1 MKKLLSSL
9 VGSILALSLSAQIDR
24 SEPPEAAPPEPLEF
38 GDYKVYE
45 LKNGLTLIV
54 VKNDKLPRLSASL
67 VVDNRPVLEGDN
79 AGYVSLAGEMLRQ
92 GTENL
97 EKDTL
102 DQTIDFL
109 GANLSTGSS
118 SAYIS
123 GLSKYDKRLINL
135 LADVVRNPAFPKE
148 EFDKLKKQSLSGI
161 ESSKDDPDA
170 LSSRLYNSTLYG
182 PQHPY
187 GELETKA
194 TIENVELEDCKQFYE
209 KNWAPNRTYLAL
221 VGDIGNWRA
230 KRLVKK
236 AFGDWEPQEVEI
248 PQYEKPAK
256 PEERVVNIINR
267 SSSAQTVLK
276 LGNTIDL
283 EPGDEDVVA
292 LRLTNQILGGGSLG
306 RLFQNLREDKG
317 FTYGAYSSYDAD
329 RLVGDFSA
337 SASVRNEVTDSAV
350 TEFLKEFKRLHDEPV
365 ADEDLQNAKNYIA
378 GSFGRSMESPQTMA
392 RFALNIQRYDL
403 PEDYYES
410 YLQRMEKLT
419 AQDIQAAAQKYIQ
432 AEQMNVTA
440 VGKGAEIAPALKKFG
455 PVTYFN
461 FEGDTTDSPSLPL
474 PEDLTASEVIGNY
487 IKAIGGEEALA
498 SVKDLKMTMN
508 AEIQGMPANMK
519 AEATVMRKRPN
530 LYSNEVTVSG
540 MGTVNKEVYDGEKGV
555 STSMKGTQ
563 ELEGERLANMRLT
576 AMFFIENK
584 YQDLGYELKLSH
596 AEMVDGEK
604 AYALEVTPEKG
615 PSFTEF
621 YSADSGLKL
630 KKVTEIET
638 EEKSVTSIQTFG
650 DYQEVKGV
658 KFPHQQKVLSP
669 QKVTMTLTDIQV
681 NSGLS
686 EDDFQ

>member
-1 MKKLLSSL
+1 MKKILSSL
-9 VGSILALSLSAQIDR
+9 AFTFLALALGAQVDR
-24 SEPPEAAPPEPLEF
+24 SEPPKAAPAEPLEF

-67 VVDNRPVLEGDN
+67 IVDNRPILEGDN
-79 AGYVSLAGEMLRQ
+79 AGYVSLAGQMLRQ

-109 GANLSTGSS
+109 GANLSTGSR

-135 LADVVRNPAFPKE
+135 LADVVRNPAFPEE
-148 EFDKLKKQSLSGI
+148 EFKKLKKQSLSGI

-170 LSSRLYNSTLYG
+170 LSSRLYNTTLYG
-182 PQHPY
+182 QNHPY
-187 GELETKA
+187 GELETKE
-194 TIENVELEDCKQFYE
+194 TIQNVELEDCKQYYR
-209 KNWAPNRTYLAL
+209 KYWAPNRTYLAL

-236 AFGDWEPQEVEI
+236 AFGDWETQEVKTPE
-248 PQYEKPAK
+248 YEKPQK

-283 EPGDEDVVA
+283 EPGDKDVVA

-317 FTYGAYSSYDAD
+317 YTYGAYSRYDAD
-329 RLVGDFSA
+329 RLVGEFSA
-337 SASVRNEVTDSAV
+337 SASVRTEVTDSAV
-350 TEFLKEFKRLHDEPV
+350 SEFLNEFNQLHKEPV
-365 ADEDLQNAKNYIA
+365 SGEDLQNAKNYIA

-392 RFALNIQRYDL
+392 RFALNIQRYNL
-403 PEDYYES
+403 PQDYYET

-419 AQDIQAAAQKYIQ
+419 AEDIQAAAQKYIQ
-432 AEQMNVTA
+432 ADQMTITA
-440 VGKGAEIAPALKKFG
+440 VGKGAEIASTLKKFG

-461 FEGDTTDSPSLPL
+461 FEGDTTESPSLPL
-474 PEDLTASEVIGNY
+474 PEDLTASEVINNY
-487 IKAIGGEEALA
+487 IEAIGGEEALA

-508 AEIQGMPANMK
+508 ADIQGMPANMK

-530 LYSNEVTVSG
+530 FYSNEVTVSG
-540 MGTVNKEVYDGEKGV
+540 MGTVSKEVYDGEKGV
-555 STSMKGTQ
+555 STSMQGTK

-584 YQDLGYELKLSH
+584 YEDLGYDLKLSH
-596 AEMVDGEK
+596 AEMVNGEK
-604 AYALEVTPEKG
+604 AYALEVKPEKG

-650 DYQEVKGV
+650 NYQEVKGV

-669 QKVTMTLTDIQV
+669 QKVTMTLSDIQV

-686 EDDFQ
+686 SEDFQ